1 MPCLVAT
8 RAVTL
13 ALPLALV
20 LTMSGCDKEPTTQ
33 RKQQVVRLLPDTP
46 PPPPPPPKPEDKP
59 PPSKAED
66 KPAPQDV
73 PKPVAPPEAQA
84 LKSDEAAGTGPGSGL
99 VAGAV
104 TQDYRDQK
112 LGQGNAVGTAAA
124 DNAVQRAAATAY
136 ANALTRALNEHLAR
150 DRELK
155 RLDYRVEVDLW
166 LTQAGGV
173 ERMSL
178 RGSTGDAATDNALR
192 AAMSRYAGPGSP
204 LPQRMPQPVRLQV
217 SNRLLG

>member
-1 MPCLVAT
+1 MRLPAALIRCL
-8 RAVTL
+8 AV
-13 ALPLALV
+13 PLALA
-20 LTMSGCDKEPTTQ
+20 LSLSACDKEPTTQ

-46 PPPPPPPKPEDKP
+46 PPPPPPPKPEDRP

-73 PKPVAPPEAQA
+73 PKPAETPQAQA
-84 LKSDEAAGTGPGSGL
+84 LKSDEAAGDGPGSGL

-104 TQDYRDQK
+104 SQDYS
-112 LGQGNAVGTAAA
+112 GQRIGQATTAGTGAA

-150 DRELK
+150 DRDVK
-155 RLDYRVEVDLW
+155 RLDYKVEVDLW
-166 LTQAGGV
+166 LTQTGSV
-173 ERMSL
+173 ERLSL
-178 RGSTGDAATDNALR
+178 RGSTGDTATDNALR
-192 AAMSRYAGPGSP
+192 AAIGRYAGPGSP
-204 LPQRMPQPVRLQV
+204 IPQRMPLPVRLQV

>member
-1 MPCLVAT
+1 MRLPAALIRC
-8 RAVTL
+8 L
-13 ALPLALV
+13 ALPLAVV
-20 LTMSGCDKEPTTQ
+20 LSLSGCEKEPTTQ

-46 PPPPPPPKPEDKP
+46 PPPPPPPKPEDRP

-73 PKPVAPPEAQA
+73 PKPAETPQAQA
-84 LKSDEAAGTGPGSGL
+84 LKTDEAAGDGPGGGV

-104 TQDYRDQK
+104 SQDYSGQK
-112 LGQGNAVGTAAA
+112 IGQAVAAGTGGA

-150 DRELK
+150 DREVK

-166 LTQAGGV
+166 LTPAGGI
-173 ERMSL
+173 ERLYL
-178 RGSTGDAATDNALR
+178 RGSTGDASTDNALR
-192 AAMSRYAGPGSP
+192 ASLGRYAGSGSP